1 MRSSFV
7 VLLLF
12 VCLVSC
18 RSAKTVVKE
27 KVELPNVTEGRLFK
41 NVVDS
46 ALYFNTLYAKKI
58 DLTLRDGEKE
68 NTLKAMLRIQRDS
81 FIWVSVTAPLG
92 IEVARVLFTPDSI
105 KFISPREKEY
115 FLSDYSYFS
124 EKFDVDLTFDCF
136 QKILSNHFFD
146 FTSCTS
152 LVDRNKRYKLD
163 KSGDDYVLYSLEEKA
178 IGRKL
183 KRLYKKKRKNK
194 EFTLVLQKVHI
205 NPDTGDWE
213 VGRMESGSGWLSILS
228 QTGLLGFFVMAVII
242 FKIIQRIRRSISFH
256 GQFQLLSAIWI
267 YLLLHS
273 CFEGY
278 ILTPGYYLCVLFWGI
293 LGLLYSYQ
301 KIDGKTGNQVQ

>member
-46 ALYFNTLYAKKI
+46 ALDFNTLYAKKI
-58 DLTLRDGEKE
+58 DLTLRDGKKE

-124 EKFDVDLTFDCF
+124 DKFDVDLTFDCF

-205 NPDTGDWE
+205 NPE
-213 VGRMESGSGWLSILS
+213 NFRPNLISIEDLEEKIGVS
-228 QTGLLGFFVMAVII
+228 VNYERFNRFGERLFPSRLI
-242 FKIIQRIRRSISFH
+242 FKLFSKTDDIEVTMDFSRLEFDVYVSPSFKISSKYKRI
-256 GQFQLLSAIWI
+256 
-267 YLLLHS
+267 Y
-273 CFEGY
+273 
-278 ILTPGYYLCVLFWGI
+278 
-293 LGLLYSYQ
+293 
-301 KIDGKTGNQVQ
+301 

>member
-46 ALYFNTLYAKKI
+46 ALDFNTLYAKKI
-58 DLTLRDGEKE
+58 DLTLRDGKKE

-124 EKFDVDLTFDCF
+124 DKFDVDLTFDCF

-205 NPDTGDWE
+205 NPE
-213 VGRMESGSGWLSILS
+213 NFRPNLISIEDLEEKIGVS
-228 QTGLLGFFVMAVII
+228 VNYERFNRFGERLFPSRLI
-242 FKIIQRIRRSISFH
+242 FKLFSKTDDIEVTMDFSRLEFDVDVSPSFKISSKYKRI
-256 GQFQLLSAIWI
+256 
-267 YLLLHS
+267 Y
-273 CFEGY
+273 
-278 ILTPGYYLCVLFWGI
+278 
-293 LGLLYSYQ
+293 
-301 KIDGKTGNQVQ
+301 

>member
-46 ALYFNTLYAKKI
+46 ALDFNTLYAKKI

-205 NPDTGDWE
+205 NPDNF
-213 VGRMESGSGWLSILS
+213 RPNLISIEDLEEKIGVS
-228 QTGLLGFFVMAVII
+228 VNYERFNRFGERLFPSRLI
-242 FKIIQRIRRSISFH
+242 FKLFSKTDDIEVTMDFSRLEFDVDVSPSFKISSKYKRI
-256 GQFQLLSAIWI
+256 
-267 YLLLHS
+267 Y
-273 CFEGY
+273 
-278 ILTPGYYLCVLFWGI
+278 
-293 LGLLYSYQ
+293 
-301 KIDGKTGNQVQ
+301 

>member
-46 ALYFNTLYAKKI
+46 ALDFNTLYAKKI
-58 DLTLRDGEKE
+58 DLTLRDGKKE

-205 NPDTGDWE
+205 NPDNF
-213 VGRMESGSGWLSILS
+213 RPNLISIEDLEEKIGVS
-228 QTGLLGFFVMAVII
+228 VNYERFNRFGERLFPSRLI
-242 FKIIQRIRRSISFH
+242 FKLFSKTDDIEVTMDFSRLEFDVDVSPSFKISSKYKRI
-256 GQFQLLSAIWI
+256 
-267 YLLLHS
+267 Y
-273 CFEGY
+273 
-278 ILTPGYYLCVLFWGI
+278 
-293 LGLLYSYQ
+293 
-301 KIDGKTGNQVQ
+301 

>member
-46 ALYFNTLYAKKI
+46 ALDFNTLYAKKI

-124 EKFDVDLTFDCF
+124 DKFDVDLTFDCF

-205 NPDTGDWE
+205 NPDNFRPNLISIEDLEEKIGVSVNYDRFNRFGERLFPSRLVFKLFSKTDDIE
-213 VGRMESGSGWLSILS
+213 VTMDFSRLEFDVDVSPS
-228 QTGLLGFFVMAVII
+228 
-242 FKIIQRIRRSISFH
+242 FKISSKYKRI
-256 GQFQLLSAIWI
+256 
-267 YLLLHS
+267 Y
-273 CFEGY
+273 
-278 ILTPGYYLCVLFWGI
+278 
-293 LGLLYSYQ
+293 
-301 KIDGKTGNQVQ
+301 

>member
-46 ALYFNTLYAKKI
+46 ALDFNTLYAKKI

-124 EKFDVDLTFDCF
+124 DKFDVDLTFDCF

-205 NPDTGDWE
+205 NPE
-213 VGRMESGSGWLSILS
+213 NFRPNLISIEDLEEKIGVS
-228 QTGLLGFFVMAVII
+228 VNYERFNRFGERLFPSRLI
-242 FKIIQRIRRSISFH
+242 FKLFSKTDDIEVTMDFSRLEFDVDVSPSFKISSKYKRI
-256 GQFQLLSAIWI
+256 
-267 YLLLHS
+267 Y
-273 CFEGY
+273 
-278 ILTPGYYLCVLFWGI
+278 
-293 LGLLYSYQ
+293 
-301 KIDGKTGNQVQ
+301 

>member
-46 ALYFNTLYAKKI
+46 ALDFNTLYAKKI
-58 DLTLRDGEKE
+58 DLTLRDGKKE

-105 KFISPREKEY
+105 KFISSREKEY

-124 EKFDVDLTFDCF
+124 DKFDVDLTFDCF

-205 NPDTGDWE
+205 NPDNF
-213 VGRMESGSGWLSILS
+213 RPNLISIEDLEEKIGVS
-228 QTGLLGFFVMAVII
+228 VNYERFNRFGERLFPSRLI
-242 FKIIQRIRRSISFH
+242 FKLFSKTDDIEVTMDFSRLEFDVDVSPSFKISSKYKRI
-256 GQFQLLSAIWI
+256 
-267 YLLLHS
+267 Y
-273 CFEGY
+273 
-278 ILTPGYYLCVLFWGI
+278 
-293 LGLLYSYQ
+293 
-301 KIDGKTGNQVQ
+301 

>member
-12 VCLVSC
+12 VYLVSC

-46 ALYFNTLYAKKI
+46 ALDFNTLYAKKI

-124 EKFDVDLTFDCF
+124 DKFDVDLTFDCF

-205 NPDTGDWE
+205 NPDNF
-213 VGRMESGSGWLSILS
+213 RPNLISIEDLEEKIGVS
-228 QTGLLGFFVMAVII
+228 VNYERFNRFGERLFPSRLI
-242 FKIIQRIRRSISFH
+242 FKLFSKTDDIEVTMDFSRLEFDVDVSPSFKISSKYKRI
-256 GQFQLLSAIWI
+256 
-267 YLLLHS
+267 Y
-273 CFEGY
+273 
-278 ILTPGYYLCVLFWGI
+278 
-293 LGLLYSYQ
+293 
-301 KIDGKTGNQVQ
+301 

>member
-18 RSAKTVVKE
+18 RSAKTVIKE

-46 ALYFNTLYAKKI
+46 ALNFNTLYAKKI
-58 DLTLRDGEKE
+58 DLTLRDGEKS

-205 NPDTGDWE
+205 NPDNF
-213 VGRMESGSGWLSILS
+213 RPNLISIEDLEEKIGVS
-228 QTGLLGFFVMAVII
+228 VNYERFNRFGERLFPSRLI
-242 FKIIQRIRRSISFH
+242 FKLFSKTDDIEVTMDFSRLEFDVDVSPSFKISSKYKRI
-256 GQFQLLSAIWI
+256 
-267 YLLLHS
+267 Y
-273 CFEGY
+273 
-278 ILTPGYYLCVLFWGI
+278 
-293 LGLLYSYQ
+293 
-301 KIDGKTGNQVQ
+301 

>member
-12 VCLVSC
+12 VYLVSC

-46 ALYFNTLYAKKI
+46 ALDFNTLYAKKI

-124 EKFDVDLTFDCF
+124 DKFDVDLTFDCF

-205 NPDTGDWE
+205 NPE
-213 VGRMESGSGWLSILS
+213 NFRPNLISIEDLEEKIGVS
-228 QTGLLGFFVMAVII
+228 VNYERFNRFGERLFPSRLI
-242 FKIIQRIRRSISFH
+242 FKLFSKTDDIEVTMDFSRLEFDVDVSPSFKISSKYKRI
-256 GQFQLLSAIWI
+256 
-267 YLLLHS
+267 Y
-273 CFEGY
+273 
-278 ILTPGYYLCVLFWGI
+278 
-293 LGLLYSYQ
+293 
-301 KIDGKTGNQVQ
+301 

>member
-46 ALYFNTLYAKKI
+46 ALDFNTLYAKKI

-124 EKFDVDLTFDCF
+124 DKFDVDLTFDCF

-205 NPDTGDWE
+205 NPDNFRPNLISIEDLEEKIGVSVNYERFNRFGERLFPSRLVFKLFSKTDDIE
-213 VGRMESGSGWLSILS
+213 VTMDFSRLEFDVDVSPS
-228 QTGLLGFFVMAVII
+228 
-242 FKIIQRIRRSISFH
+242 FKISSKYKRI
-256 GQFQLLSAIWI
+256 
-267 YLLLHS
+267 Y
-273 CFEGY
+273 
-278 ILTPGYYLCVLFWGI
+278 
-293 LGLLYSYQ
+293 
-301 KIDGKTGNQVQ
+301 

>member
-46 ALYFNTLYAKKI
+46 ALNFNTLYAKKI

-205 NPDTGDWE
+205 NPDNF
-213 VGRMESGSGWLSILS
+213 RPNLISIEDLEEKIGVS
-228 QTGLLGFFVMAVII
+228 VNYERFNRFGERLFPSRLI
-242 FKIIQRIRRSISFH
+242 FKLFSKTDDIEVTMDFSRLEFDVDVSPSFKISSKYKRI
-256 GQFQLLSAIWI
+256 
-267 YLLLHS
+267 Y
-273 CFEGY
+273 
-278 ILTPGYYLCVLFWGI
+278 
-293 LGLLYSYQ
+293 
-301 KIDGKTGNQVQ
+301 

>member
-46 ALYFNTLYAKKI
+46 ALDFNTLYAKKI

-205 NPDTGDWE
+205 NPDNFRPNLISIEDLEEKIGVSVNYDRFNRFGERLFPSRLVFKLFSKTDDIE
-213 VGRMESGSGWLSILS
+213 VTMDFSRLEFDVDVSPS
-228 QTGLLGFFVMAVII
+228 
-242 FKIIQRIRRSISFH
+242 FKISSKYKRI
-256 GQFQLLSAIWI
+256 
-267 YLLLHS
+267 Y
-273 CFEGY
+273 
-278 ILTPGYYLCVLFWGI
+278 
-293 LGLLYSYQ
+293 
-301 KIDGKTGNQVQ
+301 

>member
-46 ALYFNTLYAKKI
+46 ALDFNTLYAKKI

-205 NPDTGDWE
+205 NPDNF
-213 VGRMESGSGWLSILS
+213 RPNLISIEDLEEKIGVS
-228 QTGLLGFFVMAVII
+228 VNYERFNRFGERLFPSRLI
-242 FKIIQRIRRSISFH
+242 FKLFSKFIFLVCMYNCI
-256 GQFQLLSAIWI
+256 
-267 YLLLHS
+267 
-273 CFEGY
+273 GY
-278 ILTPGYYLCVLFWGI
+278 VSVF
-293 LGLLYSYQ
+293 
-301 KIDGKTGNQVQ
+301 KN

>member
-12 VCLVSC
+12 VYLVSC

-46 ALYFNTLYAKKI
+46 ALDFNTLYAKKI

-124 EKFDVDLTFDCF
+124 DKFDVDLTFDCF

-205 NPDTGDWE
+205 NPENFRPNLISIEDLEEKIGVSVNYERFNRFGERLFPSRLVFKLFSKTDDIE
-213 VGRMESGSGWLSILS
+213 VTMDFSRLEFDVDVSPS
-228 QTGLLGFFVMAVII
+228 
-242 FKIIQRIRRSISFH
+242 FKISSKYKRI
-256 GQFQLLSAIWI
+256 
-267 YLLLHS
+267 Y
-273 CFEGY
+273 
-278 ILTPGYYLCVLFWGI
+278 
-293 LGLLYSYQ
+293 
-301 KIDGKTGNQVQ
+301 

>member
-46 ALYFNTLYAKKI
+46 ALDFNTLYAKKI
-58 DLTLRDGEKE
+58 DLTLRDGKKE

-205 NPDTGDWE
+205 NPDNF
-213 VGRMESGSGWLSILS
+213 RPNLISIEDLEEKIGVS
-228 QTGLLGFFVMAVII
+228 VNYERFNRFGERLFPSRLI
-242 FKIIQRIRRSISFH
+242 FKLFSKADDIEVTMDFSRLEFDVDVSPSFKISSKYKRI
-256 GQFQLLSAIWI
+256 
-267 YLLLHS
+267 Y
-273 CFEGY
+273 
-278 ILTPGYYLCVLFWGI
+278 
-293 LGLLYSYQ
+293 
-301 KIDGKTGNQVQ
+301 

>member
-46 ALYFNTLYAKKI
+46 ALDFNTLYAKKI
-58 DLTLRDGEKE
+58 DLTLRDGKKE

-124 EKFDVDLTFDCF
+124 DKFDVDLTFDCF

-205 NPDTGDWE
+205 NPDNF
-213 VGRMESGSGWLSILS
+213 RPNLISIEDLEEKIGVS
-228 QTGLLGFFVMAVII
+228 VNYERFNRFGERLFPSRLI
-242 FKIIQRIRRSISFH
+242 FKLFSKTDDIEVTMDFSRLEFDVDVSPSFKISSKYKRI
-256 GQFQLLSAIWI
+256 
-267 YLLLHS
+267 Y
-273 CFEGY
+273 
-278 ILTPGYYLCVLFWGI
+278 
-293 LGLLYSYQ
+293 
-301 KIDGKTGNQVQ
+301 

>member
-18 RSAKTVVKE
+18 RSAKTVIKE

-46 ALYFNTLYAKKI
+46 ALDFNTLYAKKI
-58 DLTLRDGEKE
+58 DLTLRDGKKE

-205 NPDTGDWE
+205 NPDNF
-213 VGRMESGSGWLSILS
+213 RPNLISIEDLEEKIGVS
-228 QTGLLGFFVMAVII
+228 VNYERFNRFGERLFPSRLI
-242 FKIIQRIRRSISFH
+242 FKLFSKTDDIEVTMDFSRLEFDVDVSPSFKISSKYKRI
-256 GQFQLLSAIWI
+256 
-267 YLLLHS
+267 Y
-273 CFEGY
+273 
-278 ILTPGYYLCVLFWGI
+278 
-293 LGLLYSYQ
+293 
-301 KIDGKTGNQVQ
+301 